1 MYGGWAGEKAC
12 ADEIMRVWNE
22 EKYLID
28 PHTAVA
34 TSVMCA
40 YREETGDMRPCVV
53 ASTASPFKFG
63 RAVASALEMNTDASD
78 FELCARLTGMTGV
91 PTPEAISELPT
102 LPVRH
107 KRDCAPEDM
116 FDELMKEMNF

>member
-1 MYGGWAGEKAC
+1 MW
-12 ADEIMRVWNE
+12 DE

-34 TSVMCA
+34 MSVMRA
-40 YREETGDMRPCVV
+40 YREETGDIRPCVV

-63 RAVASALEMNTDASD
+63 RAVASALEMQTDASD
-78 FELCARLTGMTGV
+78 FELCARLTEKTGV
-91 PTPEAISELPT
+91 KTPQAISELPT

-116 FDELMKEMNF
+116 FSELLKEIRF